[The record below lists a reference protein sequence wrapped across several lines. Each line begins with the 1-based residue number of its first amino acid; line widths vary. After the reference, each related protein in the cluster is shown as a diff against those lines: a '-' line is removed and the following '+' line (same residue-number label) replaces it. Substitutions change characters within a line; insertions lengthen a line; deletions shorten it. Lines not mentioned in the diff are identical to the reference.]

1 MKRSSSNI
9 LNCLRPNLKWAL
21 LSPLLVGMEVCA
33 ELSQPYLMSKTIND
47 GVLHSQYDI
56 ILPIALQMLII
67 TIIGMIGGV
76 LSIFAAGHVSY
87 NFGADMRQKLFE
99 KVSHYSFHNIDK
111 LQTGSLITRIT
122 SDVYK
127 VQSVIQS
134 SMRLLFRSP
143 FLFVGSVVMVLSI
156 SKTLSSV
163 LLIILPILLG
173 AIFIIVKKAYPIFMK
188 IQGKIDRLNT
198 VIQES
203 LAGIRVVKAYT
214 QEEKE
219 QQRFQE
225 ANDDLIESNLKVSK
239 LIVLLGPIMSLI
251 LNIGIAMVVYLG
263 AKMIDAGDSIR
274 VGEIMAI
281 TNYLAQILMSLMM
294 AQRIIMSITE
304 AKASMTRINE
314 VFIISDIQEINTQ
327 SSTVICD
334 DSSCIRFE
342 NVCFSYNET
351 QEEQSDNYV
360 LKNISFSIKAG
371 ETIGIVGGTG
381 SGKSSLAQ
389 LIMRCYTPCEGS
401 IYIKGKPINDYTSE
415 ELHQIV
421 RLAMQNIQ
429 LFSGTIAENLRWG
442 KPDATDEEMREACKI
457 AQIDDFIESLD
468 NGYNHIIQQG
478 GVNFS
483 GGQKQRISLARTLI
497 GHPEVLVL
505 DDCLNAID
513 LKTEVRLNRALREL
527 DCTKII
533 VSQRISTIKDADRIL
548 LLENGVIIGEGSHD
562 ELLKSNTVY
571 QEICY
576 SQLE

>member
-1 MKRSSSNI
+1 MKQRSSNI

-33 ELSQPYLMSKTIND
+33 ELSQPYLMSRIVND
-47 GVLHSQYDI
+47 GVLRSQYDI
-56 ILPIALQMLII
+56 ILPIAAQMLII
-67 TIIGMIGGV
+67 TIIGMVGGV

-87 NFGADMRQKLFE
+87 SFGADMRQKLFE
-99 KVSHYSFHNIDK
+99 RVSHYSFLNIDK

-188 IQGKIDRLNT
+188 IQGKTDRLNT

-219 QQRFQE
+219 QQRFRE
-225 ANDDLIESNLKVSK
+225 ANDDLIESNLRVSK

-263 AKMIDAGDSIR
+263 AKLIDSGDPIH

-281 TNYLAQILMSLMM
+281 TNYLTQILMSLMM

-304 AKASMTRINE
+304 AKASMMRINE
-314 VFIISDIQEINTQ
+314 VFAADDNQESNTQ
-327 SSTVICD
+327 STITSSHD
-334 DSSCIRFE
+334 DSCIRFE
-342 NVCFSYNET
+342 NVCFNYNET
-351 QEEQSDNYV
+351 KEEDPSNYV
-360 LKNISFSIKAG
+360 LKGISFSIKAG

-381 SGKSSLAQ
+381 SGKSTLAQ
-389 LIMRCYTPCEGS
+389 LIMRCYKPCEGS
-401 IYIKGKPINDYTSE
+401 IYLKGKPINEYASE

-442 KPDATDEEMREACKI
+442 KPDATEDEMRNACKI

-497 GHPEVLVL
+497 GHPEILVL

-513 LKTEVRLNRALREL
+513 LKTEVRLNRALREI

-548 LLENGVIIGEGSHD
+548 LIENGVIIGEGSHE